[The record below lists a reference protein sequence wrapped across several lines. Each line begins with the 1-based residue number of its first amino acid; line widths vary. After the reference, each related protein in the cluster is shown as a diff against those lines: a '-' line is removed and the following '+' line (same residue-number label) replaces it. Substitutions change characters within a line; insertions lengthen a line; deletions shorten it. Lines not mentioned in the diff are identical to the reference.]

1 MCSPAIRNSALNDAI
16 IETTIKSLPLLQ
28 RGKVRDVYAVGTDH
42 LLMIAT
48 DRLSAFDVVL
58 PEPLAGKGKIL
69 TQVALFWF
77 DQMKELVPNHLSSE
91 LTLEEVLP
99 NAQEYAQ
106 AKDRSMLVK
115 RLKPLPVE
123 AVVRGYLIGS
133 GWKDYQSNGSV
144 CGVELPANME
154 LAEQIEPSIFTPAT
168 KADVGDH
175 DINISFDEMT
185 KIIGTDYANAV
196 KDISQTIYQRASI
209 YCKKR
214 GIILADTKFE
224 FGLDANSQ
232 LTLMDEILTPD
243 SSRFWNAASYRQGE
257 NPESY
262 DKQFVRDYLETLDWN
277 KKAPGPTLPEDI
289 KARTLG
295 RYEEALRVLTS

>member
-1 MCSPAIRNSALNDAI
+1 MNDAI

-28 RGKVRDVYAVGTDH
+28 RGKVRDVYAVGDNH

-77 DQMKELVPNHLSSE
+77 EQMADLIPNHLSTE

-99 NAQEYAQ
+99 DAQEFAQ

-115 RLKPLPVE
+115 RLRPLPVE

-144 CGVELPANME
+144 CGIELPPNME
-154 LAEQIEPSIFTPAT
+154 LAQQIEPSIFTPAT

-175 DINISFDEMT
+175 DINISFEQMT
-185 KIIGTDYANAV
+185 EIIGIDNADAV
-196 KDISQTIYQRASI
+196 KTISQTIYQRASVH
-209 YCKKR
+209 CRQR

-224 FGLDANSQ
+224 FGLNADSQ

-243 SSRFWNAASYRQGE
+243 SSRFWNAATYKQGK

-262 DKQFVRDYLETLDWN
+262 DKQFVRDYLETLDWD
-277 KKAPGPTLPEDI
+277 KTTPGPTLPEDI

-295 RYEEALRVLTS
+295 RYKEALHTLTS

>member
-1 MCSPAIRNSALNDAI
+1 MNDAI

-28 RGKVRDVYAVGTDH
+28 RGKVRDVYAVGDNH

-77 DQMKELVPNHLSSE
+77 EQMADLVPNHLSSE

-99 NAQEYAQ
+99 DEQEYAQ
-106 AKDRSMLVK
+106 AVDRSMLVK
-115 RLKPLPVE
+115 RLTPLPVE

-175 DINISFDEMT
+175 DINISFEQMT
-185 KIIGTDYANAV
+185 DIVGEDHANAV
-196 KDISQTIYQRASI
+196 KTISQTIYQRASKH
-209 YCKKR
+209 CEQR

-224 FGLDANSQ
+224 FGLDADSQ

-262 DKQFVRDYLETLDWN
+262 DKQFVRDYLETLDWD
-277 KKAPGPTLPEDI
+277 KTAPGPALPEDI

-295 RYEEALRVLTS
+295 RYEEALRTLTQ

>member
-99 NAQEYAQ
+99 DAQEYAQ

-243 SSRFWNAASYRQGE
+243 SSRFWNAASYRQGD

>member
-1 MCSPAIRNSALNDAI
+1 MNDAI

-28 RGKVRDVYAVGTDH
+28 RGKVRDVYAVGDDH

-77 DQMKELVPNHLSSE
+77 EQMADLVPNHLSSE

-99 NAQEYAQ
+99 DAQEYAQ

-144 CGVELPANME
+144 CGIKLPANME

-175 DINISFDEMT
+175 DINISFEEMID
-185 KIIGTDYANAV
+185 IIGADHANAV
-196 KDISQTIYQRASI
+196 KTISQAIYQRASA
-209 YCKKR
+209 YCKQR

-243 SSRFWNAASYRQGE
+243 SSRFWNAATYRQGE

-277 KKAPGPTLPEDI
+277 KTSPGPTLPEDI

-295 RYEEALRVLTS
+295 RYEEALRTLTS

>member
-1 MCSPAIRNSALNDAI
+1 
-16 IETTIKSLPLLQ
+16 
-28 RGKVRDVYAVGTDH
+28 
-42 LLMIAT
+42 MIAT

-77 DQMKELVPNHLSSE
+77 EQMADLVPNHLSSE

-99 NAQEYAQ
+99 DAQEYAQ

-144 CGVELPANME
+144 CGIKLPANME

-175 DINISFDEMT
+175 DINISFKEMID
-185 KIIGTDYANAV
+185 IIGADHANAV
-196 KDISQTIYQRASI
+196 KTISQAIYQRASA
-209 YCKKR
+209 YCKQR

-243 SSRFWNAASYRQGE
+243 SSRFWNAATYRQGE

-277 KKAPGPTLPEDI
+277 KTSPAGEIRRSLAHTYSVASNKLPWCCRRCTTFALPT
-289 KARTLG
+289 
-295 RYEEALRVLTS
+295 

>member
-1 MCSPAIRNSALNDAI
+1 MNDAI
-16 IETTIKSLPLLQ
+16 IETSIKSLPLLQ
-28 RGKVRDVYAVGTDH
+28 RGKVRDVYAVDDDH

-58 PEPLAGKGKIL
+58 PEPLPGKGKIL
-69 TQVALFWF
+69 TQLALFWF
-77 DQMKELVPNHLSSE
+77 EQMGDLIPNHLSDLS
-91 LTLEEVLP
+91 LENVLP
-99 NAQEYAQ
+99 DAHEYAQ
-106 AKDRSMLVK
+106 AENRSMLVK

-133 GWKDYQSNGSV
+133 GWKDYQQTGSV

-154 LAEQIEPSIFTPAT
+154 IAQQIEPAIFTPAT

-175 DINISFDEMT
+175 DINISFKEMAN
-185 KIIGTDYANAV
+185 IIGRELADQVASV
-196 KDISQTIYQRASI
+196 SQTIYQRASAH
-209 YCKKR
+209 CKQR

-224 FGLDANSQ
+224 FGIDENGA

-243 SSRFWNAASYRQGE
+243 SSRFWNAASYKQGE

-262 DKQFVRDYLETLDWN
+262 DKQFVRDYLETLDWD
-277 KKAPGPTLPEDI
+277 KTPPGPMLPEDI
-289 KARTLG
+289 KSRTIG
-295 RYEEALRVLTS
+295 RYEEALHTLTSG

>member
-1 MCSPAIRNSALNDAI
+1 LNDAI
-16 IETTIKSLPLLQ
+16 TETTIKSLPLLQ
-28 RGKVRDVYAVGTDH
+28 RGKVRDVYAVGDDH

-77 DQMKELVPNHLSSE
+77 EQMADLVPNHLSS
-91 LTLEEVLP
+91 
-99 NAQEYAQ
+99 
-106 AKDRSMLVK
+106 
-115 RLKPLPVE
+115 PLPVE

-133 GWKDYQSNGSV
+133 GWKDYQSTGSV
-144 CGVELPANME
+144 CGIALPANMA

-175 DINISFDEMT
+175 DVNISFEEMID
-185 KIIGTDYANAV
+185 IIGADYANAI
-196 KDISQTIYQRASI
+196 KTISQTIYQRASA
-209 YCKKR
+209 YCIQR

-224 FGLDANSQ
+224 FGLDENSQ

-243 SSRFWNAASYRQGE
+243 SSRFWNASTYRRGE

-262 DKQFVRDYLETLDWN
+262 DKQFVRDYLETLDWD
-277 KKAPGPTLPEDI
+277 KTAPGPTLPEEI

-295 RYEEALRVLTS
+295 RYEEALRTLTQ

>member
-1 MCSPAIRNSALNDAI
+1 MNDAI

-28 RGKVRDVYAVGTDH
+28 RGKVRDVYAVGDTH

-69 TQVALFWF
+69 TQVALYWF
-77 DQMKELVPNHLSSE
+77 EQMADLVPNHLCPE
-91 LTLEEVLP
+91 LTLAEVLP
-99 NAQEYAQ
+99 DPQEYAQ
-106 AKDRSMLVK
+106 AVDRSMLVK
-115 RLKPLPVE
+115 RLQPLPVE

-133 GWKDYQSNGSV
+133 GWKDYQSTGCV
-144 CGVELPANME
+144 CGIELPADMQ
-154 LAEQIEPSIFTPAT
+154 LAEQIKPSIFTPAT

-175 DINISFDEMT
+175 DINISFAEMT
-185 KIIGTDYANAV
+185 DIIGKDHASAV
-196 KDISQTIYQRASI
+196 KTISQKIYQRASKH
-209 YCKKR
+209 CEAR

-224 FGLDANSQ
+224 FGLDENSQ

-243 SSRFWNAASYRQGE
+243 SSRFWNAATYRQGE

-262 DKQFVRDYLETLDWN
+262 DKQFVRDYLETLDWD
-277 KKAPGPTLPEDI
+277 KTAPGPALPEDI

-295 RYEEALRVLTS
+295 RYEEALRTLTQ

>member
-1 MCSPAIRNSALNDAI
+1 MNDAI

-28 RGKVRDVYAVGTDH
+28 RGKVRDVYQVGDDH

-48 DRLSAFDVVL
+48 DRLSAFDVIL

-77 DQMKELVPNHLSSE
+77 EQMKDLVPNHLSTE
-91 LTLEEVLP
+91 LTLEQVLP
-99 NAQEYAQ
+99 NPQELAQ

-133 GWKDYQSNGSV
+133 GWKDYQATGSV
-144 CGVELPANME
+144 CGVTLPANMQ
-154 LAEQIEPSIFTPAT
+154 LAQQIDPSIFTPAT

-175 DINISFDEMT
+175 DINISFEKMT
-185 KIIGTDYANAV
+185 EIIGAEHANAV
-196 KDISQTIYQRASI
+196 KQVSQTIYQRAAEH
-209 YCKKR
+209 CRQR

-243 SSRFWNAASYRQGE
+243 SSRFWNAATYKRGE

-262 DKQFVRDYLETLDWN
+262 DKQFVRDYLETLDWD
-277 KKAPGPTLPEDI
+277 KTAPGPMLPDDI
-289 KARTLG
+289 KTRTLD
-295 RYEEALRVLTS
+295 RYKEALRTLTS

>member
-1 MCSPAIRNSALNDAI
+1 MNDAI
-16 IETTIKSLPLLQ
+16 IETTINSLPLLQ
-28 RGKVRDVYAVGTDH
+28 RGKVRDVYAVGDDH

-77 DQMKELVPNHLSSE
+77 EQMKDLVPNHLSPD
-91 LTLEEVLP
+91 LTLEDVLP
-99 NAQEYAQ
+99 DSQEYAQ

-133 GWKDYQSNGSV
+133 GWNDYQSNGSV
-144 CGVELPANME
+144 CGIELPANME
-154 LAEQIEPSIFTPAT
+154 LAEQIKPSIFTPAT

-185 KIIGTDYANAV
+185 DIIGADYANAV
-196 KDISQTIYQRASI
+196 KTISQTIYQRASLH
-209 YCKKR
+209 CKQR

-224 FGLDANSQ
+224 FGLDADSQ

-243 SSRFWNAASYRQGE
+243 SSRFWNASTYKCGE

-262 DKQFVRDYLETLDWN
+262 DKQFVRDYLETLDWD
-277 KKAPGPTLPEDI
+277 KTAPGPTLPEDI
-289 KARTLG
+289 KSRTMG
-295 RYEEALRVLTS
+295 RYKEALRTLTS

>member
-1 MCSPAIRNSALNDAI
+1 MNDAI

-28 RGKVRDVYAVGTDH
+28 RGKVRDVYAVGDNH

-77 DQMKELVPNHLSSE
+77 EQMADLVPNHLSSE

-99 NAQEYAQ
+99 DEQEYAQ
-106 AKDRSMLVK
+106 AVDRSMLVK
-115 RLKPLPVE
+115 RLTPLPVE

-154 LAEQIEPSIFTPAT
+154 LAEQIELSLI
-168 KADVGDH
+168 H
-175 DINISFDEMT
+175 I
-185 KIIGTDYANAV
+185 
-196 KDISQTIYQRASI
+196 
-209 YCKKR
+209 
-214 GIILADTKFE
+214 
-224 FGLDANSQ
+224 
-232 LTLMDEILTPD
+232 
-243 SSRFWNAASYRQGE
+243 
-257 NPESY
+257 
-262 DKQFVRDYLETLDWN
+262 
-277 KKAPGPTLPEDI
+277 
-289 KARTLG
+289 
-295 RYEEALRVLTS
+295 

>member
-1 MCSPAIRNSALNDAI
+1 MNDAI

-28 RGKVRDVYAVGTDH
+28 RGKVRDVYAVGDDH

-77 DQMKELVPNHLSSE
+77 EQMADLVPNHLSSE

-99 NAQEYAQ
+99 DAQEYAQ

-144 CGVELPANME
+144 CGIKLPANME

-175 DINISFDEMT
+175 DINISFEEMID
-185 KIIGTDYANAV
+185 IIGADYANAI
-196 KDISQTIYQRASI
+196 KTISQTIYQRAAA
-209 YCKKR
+209 YCRQR

-224 FGLDANSQ
+224 FGLDENSK

-243 SSRFWNAASYRQGE
+243 SSRFWNASTYRRGE

-262 DKQFVRDYLETLDWN
+262 DKQFVRDYLETLDWD
-277 KKAPGPTLPEDI
+277 KTAPGPTLPEEI

-295 RYEEALRVLTS
+295 RYEEALRALTS

>member
-1 MCSPAIRNSALNDAI
+1 MNDAI
-16 IETTIKSLPLLQ
+16 IETSIKSLPLLQ
-28 RGKVRDVYAVGTDH
+28 RGKVRDVYAVGDDH

-58 PEPLAGKGKIL
+58 PEPLPGKGKIL
-69 TQVALFWF
+69 TRVALFWF
-77 DQMKELVPNHLSSE
+77 EQMADLMPNHLSD
-91 LTLEEVLP
+91 LKLESVLP
-99 NAQEYAQ
+99 NEEEYSQ

-133 GWKDYQSNGSV
+133 GWKDYQQSGSV
-144 CGVELPANME
+144 CGVKLADNMQ
-154 LAEQIEPSIFTPAT
+154 LAQQIEPAIFTPAT

-175 DINISFDEMT
+175 DINISFKEMAN
-185 KIIGTDYANAV
+185 IIGAELADQIASV
-196 KDISQTIYQRASI
+196 SQTIYQRASTH
-209 YCKKR
+209 CRQR

-224 FGLDANSQ
+224 FGLDEHGT

-243 SSRFWNAASYRQGE
+243 SSRFWSAASYQQGH

-262 DKQFVRDYLETLDWN
+262 DKQFVRDYLETLDWD
-277 KKAPGPTLPEDI
+277 KTPPGPMLPEDI
-289 KARTLG
+289 KNRTLK
-295 RYEEALRVLTS
+295 RYEEALHTLTSAV

>member
-1 MCSPAIRNSALNDAI
+1 LNDAI

-28 RGKVRDVYAVGTDH
+28 RGKVRDVYAVGDNH

-77 DQMKELVPNHLSSE
+77 EQMADLIPNHLSTE

-99 NAQEYAQ
+99 DAQEFAQ

-115 RLKPLPVE
+115 RLRPLPVE

-144 CGVELPANME
+144 CGIELPPNME
-154 LAEQIEPSIFTPAT
+154 LAQQIEPSIFTPAT

-175 DINISFDEMT
+175 DINISFEQMT
-185 KIIGTDYANAV
+185 EIIGIDNADAV
-196 KDISQTIYQRASI
+196 KTISQTIYQRASVH
-209 YCKKR
+209 CRQR

-224 FGLDANSQ
+224 FGLNADSQ

-243 SSRFWNAASYRQGE
+243 SSRFWNAATYKQGK

-262 DKQFVRDYLETLDWN
+262 DKQFVRDYLETLDWD
-277 KKAPGPTLPEDI
+277 KTTPGPTLPEDI

-295 RYEEALRVLTS
+295 RYKEALHTLTS

>member
-1 MCSPAIRNSALNDAI
+1 LNDAI
-16 IETTIKSLPLLQ
+16 TETTIKSLPLLQ
-28 RGKVRDVYAVGTDH
+28 RGKVRDVYAVGDDH

-77 DQMKELVPNHLSSE
+77 EQMADLVPNHLSSE
-91 LTLEEVLP
+91 LTLDEVLP
-99 NAQEYAQ
+99 DTQEYAQ

-133 GWKDYQSNGSV
+133 GWKDYQSTGSV
-144 CGVELPANME
+144 CGIALPANME

-175 DINISFDEMT
+175 DINISFEEMID
-185 KIIGTDYANAV
+185 IIGADYANAI
-196 KDISQTIYQRASI
+196 KTISQTIYQRASA
-209 YCKKR
+209 YCIQR

-224 FGLDANSQ
+224 FGLDENSQ

-243 SSRFWNAASYRQGE
+243 SSRFWNASTYRRGE

-262 DKQFVRDYLETLDWN
+262 DKQFVRDYLETLDWD
-277 KKAPGPTLPEDI
+277 KTAPGPTLPEEI

-295 RYEEALRVLTS
+295 RYEEALRTLTQ

>member
-1 MCSPAIRNSALNDAI
+1 MNDAI

-99 NAQEYAQ
+99 DAQEYAQ

-243 SSRFWNAASYRQGE
+243 SSRFWNAASYRQGD

-289 KARTLG
+289 KTRTLG

>member
-1 MCSPAIRNSALNDAI
+1 MNDAI

-28 RGKVRDVYAVGTDH
+28 RGKVRDVYAVGDDH

-77 DQMKELVPNHLSSE
+77 EQMADLVPNHLSSE

-99 NAQEYAQ
+99 DAQEYAQ

-133 GWKDYQSNGSV
+133 GWKDYQSTGSV
-144 CGVELPANME
+144 CGIALPANME

-175 DINISFDEMT
+175 DINISFGEMID
-185 KIIGTDYANAV
+185 IIGADYANAI
-196 KDISQTIYQRASI
+196 KTISQTIYQRASA
-209 YCKKR
+209 YCIQR

-224 FGLDANSQ
+224 FGLDENSK

-243 SSRFWNAASYRQGE
+243 SSRFWNASTYRRGE

-262 DKQFVRDYLETLDWN
+262 DKQFVRDYLETLDWD
-277 KKAPGPTLPEDI
+277 KTAPGPTLPEEI

-295 RYEEALRVLTS
+295 RYEEALRALTS